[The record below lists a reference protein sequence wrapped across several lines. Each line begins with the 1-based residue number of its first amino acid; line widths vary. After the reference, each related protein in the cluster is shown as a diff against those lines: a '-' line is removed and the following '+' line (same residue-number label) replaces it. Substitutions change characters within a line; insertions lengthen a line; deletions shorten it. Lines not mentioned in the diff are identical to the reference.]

1 MSIKYFSDIQLADNN
16 EAIFGTGSD
25 LKIKHDGS
33 DSLIRN
39 FTGDLYLRNLADDKD
54 IIFQGDDGG
63 NNTIT
68 ALTLDISDA
77 GKAIFNAGA
86 NFSNTVTIITGG
98 PKLNLQDN
106 TDDDDQQIN
115 FVNNSGV
122 TDYMIRTS
130 DPTSGGGGDG
140 FYIGSVQS
148 DGEVALFT
156 HNTTALTLDTS
167 QNATFAADI
176 TCGDDLFMPSGGVI
190 NFNSGDMTITHASNQ
205 LTISGGKTII
215 NSLELGAAD
224 HVIEDGSNILD
235 ENDNTMITLASG
247 VANITGNAA
256 TATVLATARNIG
268 GVSFNGSANI
278 NLPGVNTSGNQDT
291 SGNAATATALT
302 SGNKTIAGVLDIT
315 DTTDSSDATGD
326 TGALRCEGG
335 ASIAKK
341 LFTGSAITSSN
352 DVIAFSDR
360 KLKDNIETL
369 DGKKVLDMRG
379 VSFTRKDTG
388 LPGSGVIAQEIQKVA
403 PELIHDTNGTLG
415 VAYGNL
421 VGYLIEAIKDQQ
433 KQIDELKEMCS
444 GCSK

>member
-39 FTGDLYLRNLADDKD
+39 FTGDLYLRNLADNKD

-140 FYIGSVQS
+140 VYIGSVQS
-148 DGEVALFT
+148 DG
-156 HNTTALTLDTS
+156 
-167 QNATFAADI
+167 
-176 TCGDDLFMPSGGVI
+176 
-190 NFNSGDMTITHASNQ
+190 
-205 LTISGGKTII
+205 
-215 NSLELGAAD
+215 
-224 HVIEDGSNILD
+224 
-235 ENDNTMITLASG
+235 
-247 VANITGNAA
+247 
-256 TATVLATARNIG
+256 
-268 GVSFNGSANI
+268 
-278 NLPGVNTSGNQDT
+278 
-291 SGNAATATALT
+291 
-302 SGNKTIAGVLDIT
+302 
-315 DTTDSSDATGD
+315 
-326 TGALRCEGG
+326 
-335 ASIAKK
+335 
-341 LFTGSAITSSN
+341 
-352 DVIAFSDR
+352 
-360 KLKDNIETL
+360 
-369 DGKKVLDMRG
+369 
-379 VSFTRKDTG
+379 
-388 LPGSGVIAQEIQKVA
+388 
-403 PELIHDTNGTLG
+403 
-415 VAYGNL
+415 
-421 VGYLIEAIKDQQ
+421 
-433 KQIDELKEMCS
+433 
-444 GCSK
+444 

>member
-39 FTGDLYLRNLADDKD
+39 FTGDLYLRNLADNKD

-190 NFNSGDMTITHASNQ
+190 NFNSGDVTLTHSSNTLTVAGGNLSLAGFVLDGNTITGVDDSGEFTDNDSHIMTSAGINDRFLYCVSC
-205 LTISGGKTII
+205 TISSAFNTP
-215 NSLELGAAD
+215 
-224 HVIEDGSNILD
+224 NI
-235 ENDNTMITLASG
+235 
-247 VANITGNAA
+247 
-256 TATVLATARNIG
+256 
-268 GVSFNGSANI
+268 
-278 NLPGVNTSGNQDT
+278 P
-291 SGNAATATALT
+291 
-302 SGNKTIAGVLDIT
+302 
-315 DTTDSSDATGD
+315 SS
-326 TGALRCEGG
+326 
-335 ASIAKK
+335 K
-341 LFTGSAITSSN
+341 
-352 DVIAFSDR
+352 
-360 KLKDNIETL
+360 
-369 DGKKVLDMRG
+369 
-379 VSFTRKDTG
+379 
-388 LPGSGVIAQEIQKVA
+388 
-403 PELIHDTNGTLG
+403 
-415 VAYGNL
+415 
-421 VGYLIEAIKDQQ
+421 
-433 KQIDELKEMCS
+433 
-444 GCSK
+444 